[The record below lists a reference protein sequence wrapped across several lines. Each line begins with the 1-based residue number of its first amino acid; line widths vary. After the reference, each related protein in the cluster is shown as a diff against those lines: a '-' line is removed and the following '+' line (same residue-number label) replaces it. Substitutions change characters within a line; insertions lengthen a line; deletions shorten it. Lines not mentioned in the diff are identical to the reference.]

1 LPVSAA
7 IASAITATQTSS
19 KNSTAGTQ
27 SVAPQTPVVLASTR
41 GSNLVVDT
49 WGLARPS
56 TSVPALVLNVDWDR
70 VALTAQPLQLPA
82 VAAFVPPSSF
92 NATMCMQL
100 LVTEGNALAKS
111 LDPLIVYCV
120 VQAAQAGANICPKG
134 SEGPICGIC
143 STGYQISSDG
153 NCVACPTGK
162 ATITYFVL
170 SAVVIVVVLAV
181 IFYIVLRSSSKLM
194 KQEQERDRA
203 QLEAD
208 QAEWNMPFDTTN
220 SNADSSAL
228 TRIGDDGTLIVPPD
242 ISFKLKILLG
252 FFQKGY
258 AITSGLIIAWP
269 TLFRQC
275 LNYVSTIANFN
286 FIQSSSVDCVIKT
299 SYYTSFLTMTVLPLA
314 LIVFIFV
321 AYLLPKRL
329 GVLFKDTDDKA
340 AKRSRRRFWK
350 IIIFFLF
357 LIYPSVSAYALGLFD
372 CRDYYGQFL
381 LFKDLTIDCTSDY
394 YKRFSLFGS
403 LMILLYPIGIPAFF
417 IWKIRQYRYPKDGVR
432 ASRLN
437 EPGVLAELGFLYDAY
452 NRDLW
457 WFDSVD
463 SMEKLFL
470 CAALPLVPA
479 PYTLPVGM
487 FVAVGFMMIVLLNKP
502 FSRKADDRLALLAEC
517 ELFIIM
523 LTAYSFQTILDDGG
537 SSNDTLSYILLAL
550 ASLFLIFVSVQA
562 VGVIK
567 KLWKL
572 YKEERANKSLTEDE
586 EDDDVPLPPAPK
598 LPDNFDQLQQQDEE
612 DEDDVDIDSLDA
624 SAMQGLSQEAKK
636 ELEKTKAAQQARKAE
651 KRKAK
656 IAKRLSEQNAATE
669 ANVNPSSKEKIEAA
683 VVALPSAIK
692 KAAAGDSGAGMEIEM
707 MAFNPMF
714 KTAAV
719 NATTVS
725 TALASEL
732 FPEEELS
739 NTPQGKYEK
748 LHPLERRK
756 EVEADAEVDEVKEE
770 LEKEKDD
777 MAKYSHIQRVDVS
790 VAPTVLFTQK
800 AKLSTEALV
809 KKDFPASSLKKK

>member
-1 LPVSAA
+1 
-7 IASAITATQTSS
+7 
-19 KNSTAGTQ
+19 
-27 SVAPQTPVVLASTR
+27 
-41 GSNLVVDT
+41 
-49 WGLARPS
+49 
-56 TSVPALVLNVDWDR
+56 
-70 VALTAQPLQLPA
+70 
-82 VAAFVPPSSF
+82 
-92 NATMCMQL
+92 
-100 LVTEGNALAKS
+100 
-111 LDPLIVYCV
+111 
-120 VQAAQAGANICPKG
+120 
-134 SEGPICGIC
+134 
-143 STGYQISSDG
+143 
-153 NCVACPTGK
+153 
-162 ATITYFVL
+162 
-170 SAVVIVVVLAV
+170 
-181 IFYIVLRSSSKLM
+181 
-194 KQEQERDRA
+194 
-203 QLEAD
+203 
-208 QAEWNMPFDTTN
+208 
-220 SNADSSAL
+220 
-228 TRIGDDGTLIVPPD
+228 
-242 ISFKLKILLG
+242 
-252 FFQKGY
+252 
-258 AITSGLIIAWP
+258 
-269 TLFRQC
+269 
-275 LNYVSTIANFN
+275 
-286 FIQSSSVDCVIKT
+286 
-299 SYYTSFLTMTVLPLA
+299 MTVLPLA
-314 LIVFIFV
+314 LIVLIFV
-321 AYLLPKRL
+321 TYLLPKRL

-372 CRDYYGQFL
+372 CRDYYGQYL
-381 LFKDLTIDCTSDY
+381 LFKDLTIDCTSEY
-394 YKRFSLFGS
+394 YKKFSLFGS

-417 IWKIRQYRYPKDGVR
+417 IMKIRQYRYPKDGVR

-537 SSNDTLSYILLAL
+537 SSNDTLSYILIGLAL
-550 ASLFLIFVSVQA
+550 IFLIFVSVQA

-572 YKEERANKSLTEDE
+572 YKEERANKSLIDDE
-586 EDDDVPLPPAPK
+586 EDDIEALPPAPK
-598 LPDNFDQLQQQDEE
+598 LPDNFDELTQQDAE

-624 SAMQGLSQEAKK
+624 TAMQGLSAEAKR

-656 IAKRLSEQNAATE
+656 IAKRLSEQSATAE
-669 ANVNPSSKEKIEAA
+669 TKLISSSKEKIEAA
-683 VVALPSAIK
+683 VVALPSVIK
-692 KAAAGDSGAGMEIEM
+692 KAAAAGSDSSAAGLEIEM

-725 TALASEL
+725 TAMASEL

-790 VAPTVLFTQK
+790 VAPPVTFTQK
-800 AKLSTEALV
+800 AKLGTEALV